1 MERGEN
7 WRFLRQPG
15 NPSSMRATTLL
26 LELLGL
32 KQTRILGFEFTAT
45 ELVVDVE
52 PATRTPRC
60 GRCGAACARVYDR
73 RERRWRHIDIVGL
86 QVVLRYGMRRIDC
99 AECGVTT
106 EFVPWAEPVS
116 PFTRAFEELVA
127 YFAQRTDKT
136 TVSRTMGVA
145 WRSVGNIIQRVVAR
159 LGPKNELDG
168 LTHIGID
175 ELSVRKHH
183 EYITVVTDH
192 VTGNIVWAA
201 PGKNAAT
208 LKTFFEALGG
218 QRTTKLKVVTIDMS
232 AAYISVV
239 ESMAPQARIVFDRFH
254 VQRLAHDALDKVR
267 RAEVRGLKGTP
278 QATELKQTRF
288 PLQKNSWNLT
298 ELETEKVS
306 LVQQRNQPLYRAY
319 LLKETLAA
327 ILDGRQVNVARRKLG
342 EWIDWAARSR
352 LEPFAKAAQT
362 ISKHLDGILGY
373 VATRLS
379 NGRIE
384 GNNGKIRTIT
394 RRSYGFADPMSVIAL
409 IQLCFSHIKLDPVRR
424 YPNPTLVQT

>member
-1 MERGEN
+1 
-7 WRFLRQPG
+7 
-15 NPSSMRATTLL
+15 MRTTTLL

-32 KQTRILGFEFTAT
+32 KQTRVIGFEFTPT
-45 ELVVDVE
+45 ELLVDVE

-60 GRCGAACARVYDR
+60 GRCGARCSRGYDQ
-73 RERRWRHIDIVGL
+73 RERRWRHVDIVGL
-86 QVVLRYGMRRIDC
+86 QVVLRYGMRRVDC
-99 AECGVTT
+99 AGCGVTT
-106 EFVPWAEPVS
+106 ELVPWAEPMS
-116 PFTRAFEELVA
+116 PFTRVFDELVA

-136 TVSRTMGVA
+136 TVSRTMGIA

-183 EYITVVTDH
+183 QYITVVTDH
-192 VTGNIVWAA
+192 LTGNIVWAA

-208 LKTFFEALGG
+208 LKSFFEALGA
-218 QRTTKLKVVTIDMS
+218 QRAAKLEVVTIDMS

-239 ESMAPQARIVFDRFH
+239 ESMAPQARLVFDRFH
-254 VQRLAHDALDKVR
+254 VQRLAHDALDQVR
-267 RAEVRGLKGTP
+267 RAEVRELKGTP
-278 QATELKQTRF
+278 EANELKQTRF
-288 PLQKNSWNLT
+288 PLQKNPWNLT
-298 ELETEKVS
+298 KLETEKVA
-306 LVQQRNQPLYRAY
+306 LVQERNQPLYRAY

-352 LEPFAKAAQT
+352 LEPFAKAART
-362 ISKHLDGILGY
+362 ISKHMEGILGY

-379 NGRIE
+379 NGRVE

-394 RRSYGFADPMSVIAL
+394 RRSYGFADPSSVIAL
-409 IQLCFSHIKLDPVRR
+409 IQLCFSHIKLEPPRR
-424 YPNPTLVQT
+424 YPHPTMVST

>member
-1 MERGEN
+1 
-7 WRFLRQPG
+7 
-15 NPSSMRATTLL
+15 MRATTLL

-32 KQTRILGFEFTAT
+32 KQTRVIGFQFTPA
-45 ELVVDVE
+45 ELLVDVE

-60 GRCGAACARVYDR
+60 GRCGAGCSKGYDQ
-73 RERRWRHIDIVGL
+73 RERRWRHVDIAGL
-86 QVVLRYGMRRIDC
+86 QVVLRYGMRRVDC

-106 EFVPWAEPVS
+106 ELVPWAEPTS
-116 PFTRAFEELVA
+116 PYTRVFEELVA

-159 LGPKNELDG
+159 LGPKNELDS

-183 EYITVVTDH
+183 QYITVVTDH
-192 VTGNIVWAA
+192 LTGNIVWAA

-208 LKTFFEALGG
+208 LTSFFEALGA
-218 QRTTKLKVVTIDMS
+218 QRAAKLEVVTIDMS
-232 AAYISVV
+232 AAYISAVQ
-239 ESMAPQARIVFDRFH
+239 SMAPQARLVFDRFH
-254 VQRLAHDALDKVR
+254 VQRLAHDALDQVR
-267 RAEVRGLKGTP
+267 RAEVRELKGTP
-278 QATELKQTRF
+278 EANELKQTRF
-288 PLQKNSWNLT
+288 PLQKNPWNLT
-298 ELETEKVS
+298 ALETEKVA

-352 LEPFAKAAQT
+352 LEPFAKAART
-362 ISKHLDGILGY
+362 ISKHIEGILGY

-379 NGRIE
+379 NGRVE

-394 RRSYGFADPMSVIAL
+394 RRSYGFANPSSVIAL
-409 IQLCFSHIKLDPVRR
+409 IHLCFSNIKLEPLRR
-424 YPNPTLVQT
+424 YPDPAMVAT

>member
-1 MERGEN
+1 
-7 WRFLRQPG
+7 
-15 NPSSMRATTLL
+15 MRTTTLL

-32 KQTRILGFEFTAT
+32 KQTRVIGFQFTTT
-45 ELVVDVE
+45 ELLVDVE

-60 GRCGAACARVYDR
+60 GRCGAGCSNGYDQ
-73 RERRWRHIDIVGL
+73 RERRWRHLDIVGL
-86 QVVLRYGMRRIDC
+86 QVVLRYDMRRVDC

-106 EFVPWAEPVS
+106 ELVPWAEPTS
-116 PFTRAFEELVA
+116 PFTRVFEELVA

-145 WRSVGNIIQRVVAR
+145 WRSVGNIIQRVVDR
-159 LGPKNELDG
+159 LGPKNQMDG

-183 EYITVVTDH
+183 QYITVVTDH
-192 VTGNIVWAA
+192 LTGNIVWAA

-208 LKTFFEALGG
+208 LKSFFEALGT
-218 QRTTKLKVVTIDMS
+218 QRAAKLEVVTIDMS
-232 AAYISVV
+232 AAYINAVA
-239 ESMAPQARIVFDRFH
+239 EMAPQARLVFDRFH
-254 VQRLAHDALDKVR
+254 VQRLAHDALDQVR
-267 RAEVRGLKGTP
+267 RAEVRELKGTP
-278 QATELKQTRF
+278 EANELKRTRF
-288 PLQKNSWNLT
+288 PLQKNPWNLT
-298 ELETEKVS
+298 ALETEKVA
-306 LVQQRNQPLYRAY
+306 LVQERNQPLYRAY

-352 LEPFAKAAQT
+352 LEPFAKAART
-362 ISKHLDGILGY
+362 ISKHIEGILGY

-379 NGRIE
+379 NGRVE

-394 RRSYGFADPMSVIAL
+394 RRSYGFADPRSVIAL
-409 IQLCFSHIKLDPVRR
+409 IQLCFSHIKLDPLRR
-424 YPNPTLVQT
+424 YPNPAMVPT